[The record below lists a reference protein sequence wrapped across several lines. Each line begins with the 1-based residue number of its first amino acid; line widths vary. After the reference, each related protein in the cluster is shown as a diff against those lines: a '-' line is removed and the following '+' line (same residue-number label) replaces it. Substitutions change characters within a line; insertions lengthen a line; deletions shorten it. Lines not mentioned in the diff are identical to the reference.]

1 MQHVLHH
8 PQAPGR
14 NTKSKIA
21 AKPSRILDA
30 VHDSAA
36 DLHDLGFIDARRMK
50 AYDALMP
57 ATIEPF
63 TVNRIRLLRQ
73 KLNISQTVFAALLNT
88 SESTVK
94 KWEAGDKSPSGPSL
108 KLLDLAERKEMEVL
122 L

>member
-1 MQHVLHH
+1 MQHAIHH
-8 PQAPGR
+8 LPVATRSAKLKTTAR
-14 NTKSKIA
+14 N
-21 AKPSRILDA
+21 SRILDA
-30 VHDSAA
+30 AHDSAE
-36 DLHDLGFIDARRMK
+36 DLHAMGFIDARRMK

-57 ATIEPF
+57 AAIKPF
-63 TVNRIRLLRQ
+63 TVSRIRLLRQ

-108 KLLDLAERKEMEVL
+108 KLLDLAERKGMEVL